1 VRSFTSRVRSD
12 AVGVSIDPRK
22 NAQLPPLKYSDFA
35 GGFFRGAKDIAVPK
49 NAAADALDIEITRD
63 DKLRRAPG
71 TTRVESYG
79 SRVPRQLILHPSLDF
94 TSELLTISTTSDLG
108 VKREGATAWYG
119 TNLPIVGPKFFYAMY
134 GDTLLLSNGRHKI
147 FSREP
152 RATVLTELSDLPL
165 GRTMAVIAGRLFIG
179 GAALSGNFEPM
190 GQFWSGAD
198 GFDDVDPLNGAGGEL
213 LIADT
218 GYGDAIIANRIIG
231 LDMMAILCR
240 RSIWI
245 GRITGLPERP
255 LDFQIRMP
263 GKGCVTE
270 TCARTVHGGV
280 MYLGDEGVELFDGN
294 DAVHK
299 SLAIDAEILPLDME
313 QIDLYSAAYDP
324 RRRWYYL
331 FTPSATY
338 IYDLRFSRW
347 YKRGMVALSGTIFA
361 EQFPAITWGEAV
373 GTWGEQLLTWADMSP
388 EESGI
393 ADMLFVGLVPGE
405 AYVVEKE
412 DYESTTY
419 FGAEQDPFWTT
430 LEDDLGQQNNRAF
443 TAKVVRVQSEGEGLV
458 EVLLLNGT
466 SLGTMQVV
474 DDDDGVFQMKCNQTS
489 RATGLTIRPFSGQPI
504 ISEIEVDIVPRSQ
517 LRKTDVRQ
525 QTLATF
531 GFVAGEPVMNVD
543 SGDVPGQLGLNDTVQ
558 DDINV
563 DDAVPGPAVPVLDE
577 DDASVTVIL
586 EDA

>member
-1 VRSFTSRVRSD
+1 MAR
-12 AVGVSIDPRK
+12 
-22 NAQLPPLKYSDFA
+22 AQALPPIKYSSFG

-94 TSELLTISTTSDLG
+94 TSELLTITTTSDLG
-108 VKREGATAWYG
+108 IKREGATAWYG
-119 TNLPIVGPKFFYAMY
+119 TSLPITGPKFFYATY

-152 RATVLTELSDLPL
+152 RATVLTELPDLPL

-179 GAALSGNFEPM
+179 GAAISGNFEPM
-190 GQFWSGAD
+190 GQFWSGAN
-198 GFDDVDPLNGAGGEL
+198 GPDDIDPLNGAGGEL

-218 GYGDAIIANRIIG
+218 GYGDAIVANRIIG

-245 GRITGLPERP
+245 GRVTGLPTRP
-255 LDFQIRMP
+255 LDFQLRVP
-263 GKGCVTE
+263 GKGCVSE
-270 TCARTVHGGV
+270 ACARTVHGGV

-294 DAVHK
+294 DPIHK
-299 SLAIDAEILPLDME
+299 SYGIDTEILPLDME
-313 QIDLYSAAYDP
+313 NIGLYSAAYDP

-331 FTPSATY
+331 FTPFATY
-338 IYDLRFSRW
+338 IYDLRFDRW
-347 YKRGMVALSGTIFA
+347 YKRSMIAISGSIFA
-361 EQFPAITWGEAV
+361 TQFPAITWGEAV
-373 GTWGEQLLTWADMSP
+373 GTWGDQLLTWADMSP

-393 ADMLFVGLVPGE
+393 ADMLFTGLVPGE
-405 AYVVEKE
+405 AYTLEKE
-412 DYESTTY
+412 DYDSVAY
-419 FGAEQDPFWTT
+419 FGVEQDSFWVTQT
-430 LEDDLGQQNNRAF
+430 EEAGQQSNTAWTVKAARVEHEGEAGTIELLINDGVSLGQADLPASDEP
-443 TAKVVRVQSEGEGLV
+443 TVS
-458 EVLLLNGT
+458 
-466 SLGTMQVV
+466 
-474 DDDDGVFQMKCNQTS
+474 QMKSNQTS
-489 RATGLTIRPFSGQPI
+489 RALVGEIRFKDGQPI
-504 ISEIEVDIVPRSQ
+504 ISSFEFDPIKRSQ
-517 LRKTDVRQ
+517 LRKTDVRRQ
-525 QTLATF
+525 VLATF

-543 SGDVPGQLGLNDTVQ
+543 SGAVLGQLGLNDTVQ

-563 DDAVPGPAVPVLDE
+563 DDVVPGPAVPVLDE
-577 DDASVTVIL
+577 DDSSITVIL